1 MKDLKDDYNGPFEP
15 DFHLGKLSR
24 SALTSLGREYMIFGQ
39 INDRVGLPQVALG
52 YGPEVLQ
59 RGRYRRMDGREPH
72 IHAAN
77 EKDPAF

>member
-1 MKDLKDDYNGPFEP
+1 MKEDLKMKDLKDDYSGPFEP

-52 YGPEVLQ
+52 CRL
-59 RGRYRRMDGREPH
+59 
-72 IHAAN
+72 
-77 EKDPAF
+77 